1 MKSMTGYGFSEHK
14 DEKMHLSVEVKS
26 YNNRYL
32 DLFIN
37 LPQHLSRLEP
47 KMRELLSEKIERGR
61 VEVYCKM
68 REFEEDPQV
77 YLDHN
82 TAQRY
87 TAVLKELKQVTGVRG
102 MPRLSHLIRMEGVL
116 KSDKEVDLEAL
127 GGTLLTLT
135 TRSLEAFEQ
144 TRVREGQKTK
154 QDIASQIEILRES
167 VASIE
172 SYSGELEEKIMNN
185 LKERFTQLLGEGV
198 DESRVY
204 AETAVLLVKYS
215 ISEELQRL
223 HAHIESFRELL
234 DSEDAVGKKLDFIC
248 QELNREINTIGS
260 KSVILDIN
268 KAVIDS
274 KDAIEK
280 MREQLRNVE

>member
-1 MKSMTGYGFSEHK
+1 MTGYGFSEHK
-14 DEKMHLSVEVKS
+14 DEKMHLSVEIKS

-82 TAQRY
+82 AAQRY

-127 GGTLLTLT
+127 GGTLLSLT

-144 TRVREGQKTK
+144 TRAREGQKTK
-154 QDIASQIEILRES
+154 QDIASQVEILRES

-234 DSEDAVGKKLDFIC
+234 DSEDSVGKKLDFIC

-268 KAVIDS
+268 KAVINS

>member
-61 VEVYCKM
+61 IEVYCKM

-82 TAQRY
+82 AAQRY

-154 QDIASQIEILRES
+154 QDIANQIEILRES

-223 HAHIESFRELL
+223 HAHIESFMELL

>member
-47 KMRELLSEKIERGR
+47 KMRELLSQKIERGR

-82 TAQRY
+82 AAQRY

-116 KSDKEVDLEAL
+116 KSDKEVDIEAL
-127 GGTLLTLT
+127 GATLLSLT
-135 TRSLEAFEQ
+135 ARSLEAFEQ
-144 TRVREGQKTK
+144 TRVREGQKTR

-185 LKERFTQLLGEGV
+185 LKERFAQLLGEGV

-223 HAHIESFRELL
+223 HAHIESFWELL

>member
-14 DEKMHLSVEVKS
+14 DEKMHLSVEIKS

-82 TAQRY
+82 AAQRY

-127 GGTLLTLT
+127 GGTLLSLT

-144 TRVREGQKTK
+144 TRAREGQKTK
-154 QDIASQIEILRES
+154 QDIASQVEILRES

-234 DSEDAVGKKLDFIC
+234 DSEDSVGKKLDFIC

-268 KAVIDS
+268 KAVINS